1 VRRLSDPRVW
11 FGLGVTA
18 FFLWLVLRDAPFG
31 EVARVIASANWI
43 LLIGVSLPAYV
54 LVILL
59 RALRWKHLT
68 ATIQPFSVGPLFR
81 ATAVGFMANNIFP
94 LRMGEVIRS
103 WYLAR
108 EAGGSRA
115 AIFGTVI
122 LERVIDMVTVI
133 GLALG
138 VLALLGAGHD
148 GLIARSAVLLLPVA
162 IAPTLVLVLLEVAPD
177 RIIAFAT
184 RAVQPFSARVA
195 EFLEYTLRRFSTGLG
210 ALRSGHHLLRVGLY
224 TIAIWLVATTVP
236 LLAAF
241 AAVGIDLGSPFETV
255 AAAWITQAAIGMA
268 VALPSAPG
276 FFGPYH
282 FACKVALE
290 RFGIPSETAVA
301 LGTLIHAV
309 FWLSLTGLGFAV
321 LRLRDTP
328 FGEIDEAA
336 ARSDAPASE

>member
-1 VRRLSDPRVW
+1 LSDPRVW
-11 FGLGVTA
+11 FGLAVTG

-31 EVARVIASANWI
+31 EVARVIARADWLVLVGFS
-43 LLIGVSLPAYV
+43 VPAYI
-54 LVILL
+54 LVVYL
-59 RALRWKHLT
+59 RALRWKQLT
-68 ATIQPFSVGPLFR
+68 ATVKPFATGPLFR
-81 ATAVGFMANNIFP
+81 ATAVGFMANNVFP

-122 LERVIDMVTVI
+122 LERVIDMVMVI
-133 GLALG
+133 GLAFG

-162 IAPTLVLVLLEVAPD
+162 IAPLVVLVLLEAAPNPT
-177 RIIAFAT
+177 IALAT
-184 RAVQPFSARVA
+184 HLARPFSTRLA
-195 EFLEYTLRRFSTGLG
+195 EFLGYTLRRFSEGLG
-210 ALRSGHHLLRVGLY
+210 ALRSGHRLLWVAFY
-224 TIAIWLVATTVP
+224 TVMIWLVASTIP

-241 AAVGIDLGSPFETV
+241 AAVGVDFGSAFQTL
-255 AAAWITQAAIGMA
+255 AAAWMTQAAIGMA

-282 FACKVALE
+282 FACKLALE
-290 RFGIPSETAVA
+290 RFGIPTESAIA

-309 FWLSLTGLGFAV
+309 FWLSLTGLGLAV
-321 LRLRDTP
+321 LRIRRTA
-328 FGEIDEAA
+328 FGEIDDAA
-336 ARSDAPASE
+336 AGPKTSPER

>member
-1 VRRLSDPRVW
+1 M
-11 FGLGVTA
+11 
-18 FFLWLVLRDAPFG
+18 LRDVPFS
-31 EVARVIASANWI
+31 EVARVIADANLV
-43 LLIGVSLPAYV
+43 LLFGLSVPAYV
-54 LVILL
+54 LVVYL

-68 ATIQPFSVGPLFR
+68 APVHAYPTGVLFR

-108 EAGGSRA
+108 EGGGSRA
-115 AIFGTVI
+115 AVFGTVI

-133 GLALG
+133 GLAFA

-148 GLIARSAVLLLPVA
+148 GHIAQGALLLLPVA
-162 IAPTLVLVLLEVAPD
+162 IAPTVMLVLLEVAPD
-177 RIIAFAT
+177 PTIGFAT
-184 RAVQPFSARVA
+184 RLARVFSQRLA
-195 EFLEYTLRRFSTGLG
+195 AFLEYTLTRFSEGLG
-210 ALRSGHHLLRVGLY
+210 ALRSGHHLVRVACY
-224 TIAIWLVATTVP
+224 TVVIWLVAAAIP

-241 AAVGIDLGSPFETV
+241 AAVGVEFDSPLETLGSV
-255 AAAWITQAAIGMA
+255 WITQAAIGMA

-290 RFGIPSETAVA
+290 RFGIPPETAVA

-309 FWLSLTGLGFAV
+309 FWLSLTSLGLVV
-321 LRLRDTP
+321 LRSRRTS
-328 FGEIDEAA
+328 FGEIEEAA
-336 ARSDAPASE
+336 VPSDDAGER

>member
-1 VRRLSDPRVW
+1 
-11 FGLGVTA
+11 VTA
-18 FFLWLVLRDAPFG
+18 FFVWLVLRDAPFA
-31 EVARVIASANWI
+31 EVARVIARVNWV
-43 LLIGVSLPAYV
+43 LLLVLSIPAYV
-54 LVILL
+54 LVIYL

-68 ATIQPFSVGPLFR
+68 APIQPFATGPLFR

-103 WYLAR
+103 WYLSR
-108 EAGGSRA
+108 EGGGSRA

-122 LERVIDMVTVI
+122 LERVIDMVMVI
-133 GLALG
+133 GLAFG

-148 GLIARSAVLLLPVA
+148 GLIARSAVVLLPVA
-162 IAPTLVLVLLEVAPD
+162 IAPLVVIVLLEIAPEP
-177 RIIAFAT
+177 IIAFAT
-184 RAVQPFSARVA
+184 RLTRPFSTRLT
-195 EFLEYTLRRFSTGLG
+195 EFLEYALRRFSEGLG
-210 ALRSGHHLLRVGLY
+210 ALRSGHHLLRVALY
-224 TIAIWLVATTVP
+224 SVAIWLVASAIP

-241 AAVGIDLGSPFETV
+241 AAVGIDLGSPFQTL

-290 RFGIPSETAVA
+290 SFGIPPETAVA

-309 FWLSLTGLGFAV
+309 FWLTLTGLGLAV
-321 LRLRDTP
+321 LRLRRTSL
-328 FGEIDEAA
+328 GEIDAA
-336 ARSDAPASE
+336 AAGSKGPSGR

>member
-1 VRRLSDPRVW
+1 
-11 FGLGVTA
+11 VTA
-18 FFLWLVLRDAPFG
+18 FFLWLVLRDAPFA
-31 EVARVIASANWI
+31 EVARVIAGANWV
-43 LLIGVSLPAYV
+43 LLLALSIPAYV

-68 ATIQPFSVGPLFR
+68 APIQHFGTGPLFR

-103 WYLAR
+103 WYLSR
-108 EAGGSRA
+108 EGGGSRA

-122 LERVIDMVTVI
+122 LERVIDMVMVI
-133 GLALG
+133 GLAFG

-148 GLIARSAVLLLPVA
+148 GLIARSAVILLPVA
-162 IAPTLVLVLLEVAPD
+162 IAPSLAIVLLERAPD
-177 RIIAFAT
+177 PVIAFAT
-184 RAVQPFSARVA
+184 RLTRPFSTRLA
-195 EFLEYTLRRFSTGLG
+195 EFLEYALRRFSEGLG
-210 ALRSGHHLLRVGLY
+210 ALRSGHHLLRVALY
-224 TIAIWLVATTVP
+224 SVAIWLLASAIP

-241 AAVGIDLGSPFETV
+241 AAVGVDLGSPWETL

-290 RFGIPSETAVA
+290 RFGIPPETAVA

-309 FWLSLTGLGFAV
+309 FWLSLTGLGLAV
-321 LRLRDTP
+321 LRLRRTSL
-328 FGEIDEAA
+328 GEIDAA
-336 ARSDAPASE
+336 AAGPRDPSAR

>member
-1 VRRLSDPRVW
+1 
-11 FGLGVTA
+11 VTA
-18 FFLWLVLRDAPFG
+18 FFVWLVLRDAPFA
-31 EVARVIASANWI
+31 EVARVIARVDWV
-43 LLIGVSLPAYV
+43 LLLALSIPAYV
-54 LVILL
+54 LVIYL

-68 ATIQPFSVGPLFR
+68 APIQPFATGPLFR

-108 EAGGSRA
+108 EGGGSRT

-122 LERVIDMVTVI
+122 LERVIDMVMVI
-133 GLALG
+133 GLAFG

-148 GLIARSAVLLLPVA
+148 GLIARSALVLLPVA
-162 IAPTLVLVLLEVAPD
+162 IAPSVVIVLLEVAPEP
-177 RIIAFAT
+177 IIAFAT
-184 RAVQPFSARVA
+184 RLTRPFSTRFT
-195 EFLEYTLRRFSTGLG
+195 EFLEYVLQRFSEGLG
-210 ALRSGHHLLRVGLY
+210 ALRSGHHLLRVALY
-224 TIAIWLVATTVP
+224 TVAIWLVASTIP

-241 AAVGIDLGSPFETV
+241 AAIGVDLGSPFQTL

-290 RFGIPSETAVA
+290 GFGISPETAIA

-309 FWLSLTGLGFAV
+309 FWLSLTGLGLAV
-321 LRLRDTP
+321 LRLRRTSL
-328 FGEIDEAA
+328 GEIDAA
-336 ARSDAPASE
+336 ASRSKGPSGR

>member
-1 VRRLSDPRVW
+1 M
-11 FGLGVTA
+11 TA
-18 FFLWLVLRDAPFG
+18 FFVWLVLRDAPFA
-31 EVARVIASANWI
+31 EVARVIARVNW
-43 LLIGVSLPAYV
+43 LLLLAFSIPAYV
-54 LVILL
+54 LVIYL

-68 ATIQPFSVGPLFR
+68 APIGPFATGPLFR

-103 WYLAR
+103 WYLSR
-108 EAGGSRA
+108 EGGGSRA

-122 LERVIDMVTVI
+122 LERVIDVVTVI
-133 GLALG
+133 GLAFG

-148 GLIARSAVLLLPVA
+148 GLIARGAVLLLSVA
-162 IAPTLVLVLLEVAPD
+162 IAPLVAIALLEIAPEPT
-177 RIIAFAT
+177 IAFAT
-184 RAVQPFSARVA
+184 RLTRPFSTRLT
-195 EFLEYTLRRFSTGLG
+195 EFLEYALRRFSEGLG
-210 ALRSGHHLLRVGLY
+210 ALRSGHHLLWVALY
-224 TIAIWLVATTVP
+224 TAAIWLVASTIP

-241 AAVGIDLGSPFETV
+241 AAVGVDLGSPFQTL

-290 RFGIPSETAVA
+290 HFGIPPETAVA

-309 FWLSLTGLGFAV
+309 FWLSLTGLGFTV
-321 LRLRDTP
+321 LRLRRTSL
-328 FGEIDEAA
+328 GEIDEAVGGSKGP
-336 ARSDAPASE
+336 SDR

>member
-1 VRRLSDPRVW
+1 MRDPRVW
-11 FGLGVTA
+11 FGLAVTA
-18 FFLWLVLRDAPFG
+18 FFLWLVLRDAPFA
-31 EVARVIASANWI
+31 EVTRVIARANWV
-43 LLIGVSLPAYV
+43 LLVGLSVPAYI
-54 LVILL
+54 LVVYL

-68 ATIQPFSVGPLFR
+68 ATVEPFTTGQLFR
-81 ATAVGFMANNIFP
+81 ATAVGFMANNVFP

-122 LERVIDMVTVI
+122 LERVIDMVMVI
-133 GLALG
+133 GLAFG

-148 GLIARSAVLLLPVA
+148 GMIARGALLLLPVA
-162 IAPTLVLVLLEVAPD
+162 IAPLVVLVLLEAAPNPT
-177 RIIAFAT
+177 IALAT
-184 RAVQPFSARVA
+184 RLARPFPARLA
-195 EFLEYTLRRFSTGLG
+195 EFLEYTLRRFSEGLG
-210 ALRSGHHLLRVGLY
+210 ALRSGHHLLRVVLY
-224 TIAIWLVATTVP
+224 TLVIWLVAAAVP
-236 LLAAF
+236 LFAAF
-241 AAVGIDLGSPFETV
+241 AAVGVDFGSPFQTV

-290 RFGIPSETAVA
+290 RFGIPPETAIA

-309 FWLSLTGLGFAV
+309 FWLSLTGLGLAV
-321 LRLRDTP
+321 LRIRRTS
-328 FGEIDEAA
+328 FGEIDDAA
-336 ARSDAPASE
+336 VGPKTPSER

>member
-1 VRRLSDPRVW
+1 
-11 FGLGVTA
+11 VTG
-18 FFLWLVLRDAPFG
+18 FFLWLVMRDVPFN
-31 EVARVIASANWI
+31 EVARVIAGANLG
-43 LLIGVSLPAYV
+43 LLFGLSVPAYV
-54 LVILL
+54 LVIYL

-68 ATIQPFSVGPLFR
+68 APVEAYSTDVLFR

-115 AIFGTVI
+115 AVFGTVI

-133 GLALG
+133 GIAFAILAL
-138 VLALLGAGHD
+138 LLGAGHE
-148 GLIARSAVLLLPVA
+148 GRIAQGALLLLPVA
-162 IAPTLVLVLLEVAPD
+162 IAPTVVLVLLEAAPAPT
-177 RIIAFAT
+177 IGFAT
-184 RAVQPFSARVA
+184 KLAGAVSVRFA
-195 EFLEYTLRRFSTGLG
+195 EFLEYTLTRFSEGLG
-210 ALRSGHHLLRVGLY
+210 ALRNGRSLLLVAGY
-224 TIAIWLVATTVP
+224 TILIWLVAATIP

-241 AAVGIDLGSPFETV
+241 AAVGVELGSPLETIG
-255 AAAWITQAAIGMA
+255 AAWMTQAAIGMA

-290 RFGIPSETAVA
+290 RFGIPPETAVA

-309 FWLSLTGLGFAV
+309 FWLSLTGLGLLV
-321 LRLRDTP
+321 LRARRTS
-328 FGEIDEAA
+328 FGEIEEAA
-336 ARSDAPASE
+336 VPSDDAGER